1 MQRVIPFP
9 DTTATVRCVEIDG
22 KLYASPFD
30 YVQIFCKDPIH
41 DSKEKISKNAYY
53 IVNKYVDMESLS
65 PWSTLHR
72 FEGIGQHGK
81 MVLTLE
87 GMLKM
92 SEKLPCYLGETY
104 SATVLQVLT
113 RYLSREEN
121 LVDVPIL
128 PRRMPQRE
136 MFKSGSVRITK
147 DQPPLL
153 NAVDVVAFVKK
164 VDDIRRAAKYLRDK
178 APPTLQFTER
188 KATCGRRTKFV
199 SYQGA
204 LDLIK
209 AVGERHMRGQFIQL
223 MEPHFPD
230 PVPPL
235 EDPVESIHCTVIDGT
250 CYMSVSDIIMV
261 ASAKSE
267 TQAGYAWHKL
277 VPEIKQRILQF
288 GTISTCGERRQRVIT
303 LQGALELIKLLPGN
317 IAWSFQ
323 KCANDL
329 MMQFFHNSAQ
339 SFVSWLL
346 AAAEEVRDQPV
357 IKYVYAA
364 WSDCFPHLIKIGF
377 TCNLHERM
385 DKARTFS
392 APAPFKIVAHVP
404 SLNVRRDERL
414 THAFFEDRRVEGEFF
429 RVSKEEVA
437 DFFSKN
443 ILPVFEQECVLC
455 TYYNVA

>member
-9 DTTATVRCVEIDG
+9 DTTDTVRCVEIEG
-22 KLYASPFD
+22 KLYASPID
-30 YVQIFCKDPIH
+30 YIQIFCKHPFEDN
-41 DSKEKISKNAYY
+41 KEKASKNAYY
-53 IVNKYVDMESLS
+53 ILNKYVDMESLS
-65 PWSTLHR
+65 PWGTHHK
-72 FEGIGQHGK
+72 FEGIGQHSK

-92 SEKLPCYLGETY
+92 SERLPCYMGNDYKEK
-104 SATVLQVLT
+104 VLEIIKSYPSLEV
-113 RYLSREEN
+113 E
-121 LVDVPIL
+121 VPIL
-128 PRRMPQRE
+128 PRQMSERQ
-136 MFKSGSVRITK
+136 MFVPGSVRITK
-147 DQPPLL
+147 DKLI
-153 NAVDVVAFVKK
+153 NAVDVVAYVKSI
-164 VDDIRRAAKYLRDK
+164 DRTNIRTASKLLREK
-178 APPTLQFTER
+178 APPNLHITVR
-188 KATCGRRTKFV
+188 KAPTGGRKTKFV

-209 AVGERHMRGQFIQL
+209 AVGGRHMRGQFIQL
-223 MEPHFPD
+223 MESHFPA
-230 PVPPL
+230 PQL
-235 EDPVESIHCTVIDGT
+235 EDPVDSIHCTVFDGT
-250 CYMSVSDIIMV
+250 RYMSVSDIIMV
-261 ASAKSE
+261 VCGKSE
-267 TQAGYAWHKL
+267 TQAGYAWQKL
-277 VPEIKQRILQF
+277 VPEIKKRILQF
-288 GTISTCGERRQRVIT
+288 GNTLPCGERRQRVIT
-303 LQGALELIKLLPGN
+303 LQGALELIRLLPGN
-317 IAWSFQ
+317 IAWAFQ
-323 KCANDL
+323 KCSNDL
-329 MMQFFHNSAQ
+329 MMQFFHNSTE

-414 THAFFEDRRVEGEFF
+414 AHAFFEDRRVEGEFF